1 MTAEAW
7 IALAALATTIVAV
20 CTTAAYVVSQR
31 EAGARRER
39 LQAAHAAERVE
50 LQQQIARLE
59 HDLERESTR
68 SQEAN
73 AELEAITR
81 EHQSLLQ
88 GRPGAVLKHE
98 IDREILHTMEILRA
112 QAASVL
118 VEAPLPNDQTSLV
131 FLSAFGPAAKK
142 IRKELVPKASKAGKV
157 LESGRVENTR
167 NPRGDAEWNP
177 TVDAKG
183 EFRTTSLLTVPVK
196 LRNDQGNRTLAVC
209 QFLNKRDQPGF
220 SEHDEEFARSI
231 ASRIAPQVHEFL
243 SDERNYQVLGIP
255 LEQPDQDAAVMVCDL
270 TSSTDLLD
278 RMNTPSA
285 ILRLDEYLEHL
296 GDIALSYG
304 AKLVVSLGDGMMF
317 SFNVP
322 KPLDD
327 HVHRALDAAWAMQR
341 DFGRIWNSW
350 QFDDLGHLHSRI
362 SITAGKVVLATVGPK
377 LFRHET
383 VFGPVVNLSSKLCHL
398 APRDRDVI
406 VVDDEVMKQ
415 TASYYRF
422 VELELPETAPGLKAP
437 QRMHEVVEKLKP
449 LPPGENDG

>member
-7 IALAALATTIVAV
+7 ITLVATATTLLAL

-31 EAGARRER
+31 EAHARQER
-39 LQAAHAAERVE
+39 LQARHDAE
-50 LQQQIARLE
+50 QGRLE
-59 HDLERESTR
+59 QALERESAR
-68 SQEAN
+68 LQEAN

-81 EHQSLLQ
+81 QHQSLLQ

-98 IDREILHTMEILRA
+98 VDREVLHTMQILRA
-112 QAASVL
+112 AAASVL
-118 VEAPLPNDQTSLV
+118 VEAPLPNDQTSMV
-131 FLSAFGPAAKK
+131 FLSVFGPAASK
-142 IRKELVPKASKAGKV
+142 IRRELVPKASKAGKV
-157 LESGRVENTR
+157 LESGRLENTR
-167 NPRGDAEWNP
+167 NPRDDVEWNP
-177 TVDAKG
+177 AVDAKG
-183 EFRTTSLLTVPVK
+183 EFRTASLLTVPVK
-196 LRNDQGNRTLAVC
+196 LRDDQGSRTVAVC
-209 QFLNKRDQPGF
+209 QFLNKRDQAGF
-220 SEHDEEFARSI
+220 SEHDEEFALAV

-243 SDERNYQVLGIP
+243 SDDRNYQVLGIP
-255 LEQPDQDAAVMVCDL
+255 LEQPDQDAAVMFCDL

-296 GDIALSYG
+296 GDVALGYG
-304 AKLVVSLGDGMMF
+304 GKLVVSLGDGMMF

-327 HVHRALDAAWAMQR
+327 HVRRAVDAAWAMQR
-341 DFGRIWNSW
+341 DFRRIWRSW

-383 VFGPVVNLSSKLCHL
+383 VFGPVVNLSSKMCHL

-415 TASYYRF
+415 TEGSYRF
-422 VELELPETAPGLKAP
+422 EELELPAAAPDLKAP
-437 QRMHEVVEKLKP
+437 QRMYEVVEKLKP
-449 LPPGENDG
+449 PPPSEDDS